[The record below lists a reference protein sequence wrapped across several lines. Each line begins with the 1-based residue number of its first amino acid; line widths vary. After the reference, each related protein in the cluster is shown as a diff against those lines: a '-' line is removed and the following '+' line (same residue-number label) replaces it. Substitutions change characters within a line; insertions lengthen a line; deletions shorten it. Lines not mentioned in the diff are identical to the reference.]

1 MRIKLDIEDVAFVS
15 TSIQHLGDL
24 RWMVVRVG
32 ERQFCVRREIKG
44 TAALYF
50 DREKYI
56 RQVDELLIRE
66 MEVMLAKVFVDAC
79 EAVPPGT
86 ELVADHK

>member
-1 MRIKLDIEDVAFVS
+1 MRIKLDIEDVAFAT
-15 TSIQHLGDL
+15 TSIHHLGDM
-24 RWMVVRVG
+24 RWMTVRVG

-50 DREKYI
+50 DGEKYI

-66 MEVMLAKVFVDAC
+66 MEVMLGRVFVDAC
-79 EAVPPGT
+79 EAVPQGT
-86 ELVADHK
+86 ELVAYHK